1 MATTAERESS
11 RLGGVGSTDIIS
23 VTLSLDTSQYADGDV
38 LAATQE
44 IANAARAPS
53 GRAILQSLH
62 VLDEDDQGVA
72 FDVIFLGA
80 DVAIGTEN
88 AAPSITDTDARQ
100 ILGMVRV
107 GAGDYIDLGGCRI
120 ATLTGLGLPLKTAA
134 GATSLYLGAI
144 TRGGTPTYT
153 ASGVTLRLG
162 ILWD

>member
-1 MATTAERESS
+1 MATTAERESARIS
-11 RLGGVGSTDIIS
+11 GVGSTDIIT
-23 VTLSLDTSQYADGDV
+23 VTLSLDTSIYADGDV

-53 GRAILQSLH
+53 GRAILQSIH

-88 AAPSITDTDARQ
+88 AAPSITDADARQ

-120 ATLTGLGLPLKTAA
+120 ATLTGLGLPLEPAA

-153 ASGVTLRLG
+153 AAGVSLRLG